1 MKVCKLQ
8 MQSIL
13 ARTFSKNVKYLSILE
28 DILAN
33 STHNTKLVLKWPR
46 GLILPGVREDRGRAE
61 KRSNPNPG
69 KCQSSYSSSE
79 YK

>member
-33 STHNTKLVLKWPR
+33 STHNTKLVLK
-46 GLILPGVREDRGRAE
+46 
-61 KRSNPNPG
+61 
-69 KCQSSYSSSE
+69 
-79 YK
+79 